1 MVESKV
7 PAMEPSLFK
16 LLGGVRSEDESTS
29 RGYTALAY
37 GPKKALYSVSRR
49 GGSANMTLS
58 LGYCMCTVLCWK
70 LPEDESGRQKVH
82 RCCTGASS
90 RKPLH
95 WADCG

>member
-16 LLGGVRSEDESTS
+16 LLGGSVPKTRVPA
-29 RGYTALAY
+29 GYTALAY

-49 GGSANMTLS
+49 GGSANMRLS